1 MAKSRDHRHKPSQCC
16 TNCMTLLAAQAH
28 LPPTELV
35 EAAGFTA
42 TAGTIGPLFDQFD
55 DGKGSVVPPPDDT
68 GFRNEPIRQ
77 AVLKRLNASAVYR

>member
-1 MAKSRDHRHKPSQCC
+1 
-16 TNCMTLLAAQAH
+16 MTLLAAQAH